1 MVKELHVEDPHE
13 KEVAWEDKTAAYFEF
28 VFEGLELPEK
38 LKELHLDQFGHYVGE
53 RAPEALRVEKE
64 WDAYMATVDM
74 GDGRTP
80 GERLNAYFKPRG

>member
-13 KEVAWEDKTAAYFEF
+13 KEVAWEDKTAAYYEF

-53 RAPEALRVEKE
+53 RDPAALRVEKE
-64 WDAYMATVDM
+64 WDAYMSKVDVH
-74 GDGRTP
+74 DERTP
-80 GERLNAYFKPRG
+80 RERLALYFKG